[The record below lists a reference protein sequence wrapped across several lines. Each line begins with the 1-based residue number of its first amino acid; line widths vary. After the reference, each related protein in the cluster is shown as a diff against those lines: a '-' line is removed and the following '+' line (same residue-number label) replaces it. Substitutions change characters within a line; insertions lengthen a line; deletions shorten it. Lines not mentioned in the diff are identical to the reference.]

1 MRFLSTLL
9 GISLGAFSADAPR
22 ALPGT
27 DAEARDYALRESF
40 SPEVQAFVGGDTISL
55 GGLLLFLLVVLVI
68 IWIAKEI

>member
-9 GISLGAFSADAPR
+9 GITLGAVPADAPR

-27 DAEARDYALRESF
+27 EAEARDYAVRESF
-40 SPEVQAFVGGDTISL
+40 SPGVQEFVGGDTISL

>member
-9 GISLGAFSADAPR
+9 GITLGAGTLPGSAD
-22 ALPGT
+22 
-27 DAEARDYALRESF
+27 EARDYALRESF
-40 SPEVQAFVGGDTISL
+40 SPGVQEFVGGDTISL